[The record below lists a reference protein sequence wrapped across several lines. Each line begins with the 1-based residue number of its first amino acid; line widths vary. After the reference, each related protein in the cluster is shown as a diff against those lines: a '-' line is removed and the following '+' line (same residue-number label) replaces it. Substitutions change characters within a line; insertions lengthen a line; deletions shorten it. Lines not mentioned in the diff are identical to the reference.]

1 METLRTIIKDW
12 LTNSRR
18 TDRSCELYYNFPI
31 SEDCTQIVNFLSWIP
46 DCDSHS
52 PDLLDLFIYSDVSI
66 CSKVAFLPLVST
78 DFSPNLQGDAPF
90 HYTADDYS
98 HADWNSLCGHLRYV
112 SWEDIFKLGASTA
125 ASEFCEWSRLEV
137 MSVSLP
143 HRKYQVKSHSSPY
156 FIRCLNAT
164 AIA

>member
-1 METLRTIIKDW
+1 M
-12 LTNSRR
+12 
-18 TDRSCELYYNFPI
+18 
-31 SEDCTQIVNFLSWIP
+31 
-46 DCDSHS
+46 
-52 PDLLDLFIYSDVSI
+52 
-66 CSKVAFLPLVST
+66 AFLPLVST
-78 DFSPNLQGDAPF
+78 DFSPNLQGDVPF